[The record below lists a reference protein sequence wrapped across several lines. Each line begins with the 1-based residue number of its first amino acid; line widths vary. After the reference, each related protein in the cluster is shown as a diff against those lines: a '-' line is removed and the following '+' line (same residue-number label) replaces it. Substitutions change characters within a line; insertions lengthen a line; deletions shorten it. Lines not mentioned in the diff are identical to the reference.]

1 MQRALLILILLLP
14 LAAGAHSLTKGTPFA
29 NGLDHFRTGD
39 YEEAHREWL
48 KGSEEGESGSQF
60 GLGLLYYTGKGVD
73 QDYAIAYDWMRMAA
87 ERGNF
92 NAQNNLGVM
101 FMQGHGVEKDV
112 VQAFAW
118 YSVAASQGQRD
129 AQKNVDILTEQLSPS
144 ELAEA
149 DILIAEIKANHLA
162 W

>member
-1 MQRALLILILLLP
+1 MKNTLLILMLVSP
-14 LAAGAHSLTKGTPFA
+14 LAAGAHPLNQGTPFA

-39 YEEAHREWL
+39 YEVAHREWL
-48 KGSEEGESGSQF
+48 EGAETGDSGAQF
-60 GLGLLYYTGKGVD
+60 GLGLMYYTGKGVG
-73 QDYAIAYDWMRMAA
+73 QDHAVAYRWMRMAA
-87 ERGNF
+87 EKGNF

-101 FMQGHGVEKDV
+101 FMQGHGVEKDI

-144 ELAEA
+144 ELAKA
-149 DILIAEIKANHLA
+149 DTLIAELKKNHLA